1 MFGIAADDQEGASLL
16 DDTLVVHRRIDED
29 ATIEVIQGEGVF
41 WLELIIEGE
50 GIEDKG
56 TQESAPYL
64 WVQFWLKVA
73 ETRYSLAAM
82 VFVDLALMAF
92 VVVGPADG
100 GVGGNQRVAF
110 KVLFGSLGEA
120 GINNTEGVGAIY
132 FLQGEE
138 EGDQRVAG
146 DIEEARWAA
155 VVLQFDK
162 L

>member
-1 MFGIAADDQEGASLL
+1 M
-16 DDTLVVHRRIDED
+16 
-29 ATIEVIQGEGVF
+29 
-41 WLELIIEGE
+41 
-50 GIEDKG
+50 
-56 TQESAPYL
+56 
-64 WVQFWLKVA
+64 A
-73 ETRYSLAAM
+73 ETWNPLLIV
-82 VFVDLALMAF
+82 VFVDPALMAF
-92 VVVGPADG
+92 VVVGPTDSG
-100 GVGGNQRVAF
+100 IGGNQRAAF

-120 GINNTEGVGAIY
+120 GIDNTEGVGAIY